1 MDWCEFQP
9 LSEQSL
15 SEQFGGVTGRSRSHN
30 DKVRGNRAFDQNFDL
45 NWVEPNLTK
54 PGLTEPR
61 FTGLTTVCHSSQMLP
76 SPKSALVQVDG
87 LTVQQGNYLAVHDV
101 SFSLSQG
108 TVTAIV
114 GPNGAGKSTLVQA
127 ILGLIPRTAGT
138 VEILGR
144 SPNRL
149 GSRGQ
154 AIGYIPQN
162 FIFDRGFPI
171 SVAELV
177 GLGWV
182 PPRGEGWLNWAQQLA
197 AWRQHRINKVEA
209 IAQALHRVNAYH
221 LRHQPIGTLSGG
233 ELKRVLLAYC
243 LVMPRQLLVL
253 DEAFAGVD
261 TQGEA
266 DFYALLG
273 ELRQEQQW
281 TILQISHDLE
291 MVSRYCDN
299 VLCLNRSLICQGH
312 PAIALS
318 TQNLLAAYG
327 PSFTRLSH

>member
-1 MDWCEFQP
+1 M
-9 LSEQSL
+9 S
-15 SEQFGGVTGRSRSHN
+15 
-30 DKVRGNRAFDQNFDL
+30 
-45 NWVEPNLTK
+45 
-54 PGLTEPR
+54 
-61 FTGLTTVCHSSQMLP
+61 HSSQVLP
-76 SPKSALVQVDG
+76 SPGSALVRVDG

-101 SFSLSQG
+101 SFSLPKG

-127 ILGLIPRTAGT
+127 MLGLIPRTAGT
-138 VEILGR
+138 VEIFGR
-144 SPNRL
+144 SPHRL
-149 GSRGQ
+149 GSLGQ

-162 FIFDRGFPI
+162 FVFDRGFPI
-171 SVAELV
+171 SVSELV

-182 PPRGEGWLNWAQQLA
+182 PQKEKGGLHWGLTRWRRQQMD
-197 AWRQHRINKVEA
+197 RETA
-209 IAQALHRVNAYH
+209 IAQALQRVNAKH
-221 LRHQPIGTLSGG
+221 LSDQPIGTLSGG

-243 LVMPRQLLVL
+243 LVLPRQLLVL

-261 TQGEA
+261 AQGEA
-266 DFYALLG
+266 EFYALLG

-318 TQNLLAAYG
+318 SQNLLAAYG
-327 PSFTRLSH
+327 PSFSRVSYPAP